1 MTTGESRF
9 TEHAQGSSVLDTM
22 DPADMRNFPG
32 DHRSG
37 GKRVEVH
44 AQHRP
49 LATGQSHAN

>member
-1 MTTGESRF
+1 MSTGESRL

-22 DPADMRNFPG
+22 DPADMRNFSG

-37 GKRVEVH
+37 GRRVEAH